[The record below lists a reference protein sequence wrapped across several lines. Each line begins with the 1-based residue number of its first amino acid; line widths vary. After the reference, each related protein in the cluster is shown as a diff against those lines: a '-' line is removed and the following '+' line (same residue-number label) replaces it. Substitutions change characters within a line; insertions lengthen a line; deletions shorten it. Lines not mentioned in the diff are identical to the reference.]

1 LLLDR
6 FKMEGGPMRA
16 FRWLSV
22 ATLVGVLLAIPVAA
36 GADGGS
42 YIELDRTHYLPG
54 ERAVGIAYVFVPERK
69 QVLFERG
76 PFYAFLARNVDTI
89 REDRPLPD
97 GVIRVGTFS
106 IEHEKGKS
114 FELRISFTVPDL
126 PGAFYS
132 IAFCNDP
139 CTISGFREPLT
150 GVVSIVQTAREGH
163 LLTEQS
169 RLDSRIFGL
178 RHQLRKAERAA
189 EKLREQLFASEA
201 ERRRLSSEV
210 SRREDELAATASPET
225 GSAID
230 GWVAG
235 GLALLLALLS
245 LAGAFAIRRRRHA
258 KIIVPD
264 TIEELEHAAR
274 LSEPDGR
281 LHQR

>member
-1 LLLDR
+1 
-6 FKMEGGPMRA
+6 MRA
-16 FRWLSV
+16 FRWLTV
-22 ATLVGVLLAIPVAA
+22 TTMVGALLAMPVTA

-42 YIELDRTHYLPG
+42 YVELDRTHYLPG
-54 ERAVGIAYVFVPERK
+54 ETAVGIAYVFVPEAK
-69 QVLFERG
+69 QDLFERG
-76 PFYAFLARNVDTI
+76 PFYAFLAPNGETI
-89 REDRPLPD
+89 REDRPVPD

-114 FELRISFTVPDL
+114 FELRVSFTVPDL

-132 IAFCNDP
+132 MSFCNDP

-150 GVVSIVQTAREGH
+150 GVVSIVRTAREGH

-178 RHQLRKAERAA
+178 RSQLRKAERGG
-189 EKLREQLFASEA
+189 EELRAQLFASEA
-201 ERRRLSSEV
+201 ERRRLSTELG
-210 SRREDELAATASPET
+210 RLEDELTARAVSSEER
-225 GSAID
+225 SAID

-245 LAGAFAIRRRRHA
+245 LAGAFAIRRCRRA
-258 KIIVPD
+258 KFVVPD

-281 LHQR
+281 LR

>member
-1 LLLDR
+1 
-6 FKMEGGPMRA
+6 MEGGAMRA
-16 FRWLSV
+16 FRWLTV
-22 ATLVGVLLAIPVAA
+22 AAMVGALLAMPVAA
-36 GADGGS
+36 RGDGGS

-54 ERAVGIAYVFVPERK
+54 ETAVGIAYVFVPKRK

-76 PFYAFLARNVDTI
+76 PFYAFLAPNGDTI
-89 REDRPLPD
+89 RKDRPVPD

-114 FELRISFTVPDL
+114 FELRVSFAVPDL

-132 IAFCNDP
+132 MSFCNDP

-150 GVVSIVQTAREGH
+150 GVVSIVRTAREGH

-178 RHQLRKAERAA
+178 RHQLRKAERGG
-189 EKLREQLFASEA
+189 EELRAQLFASEA
-201 ERRRLSSEV
+201 ERRRLSTEL
-210 SRREDELAATASPET
+210 SRLEDELTARAVSSEQR
-225 GSAID
+225 SAID
-230 GWVAG
+230 RWIAG

-245 LAGAFAIRRRRHA
+245 LAGAFAIRWRRQA
-258 KIIVPD
+258 KIVVPD

-281 LHQR
+281 LR

>member
-1 LLLDR
+1 
-6 FKMEGGPMRA
+6 MRA
-16 FRWLSV
+16 FRWLTVS
-22 ATLVGVLLAIPVAA
+22 TMVGALLAMPVAA

-54 ERAVGIAYVFVPERK
+54 ETAVGIAYVFVPERK

-76 PFYAFLARNVDTI
+76 PFYAFLAPNADTI

-106 IEHEKGKS
+106 IEHERGKS
-114 FELRISFTVPDL
+114 FELRVSFTVPDL

-139 CTISGFREPLT
+139 CTISGFREPLS
-150 GVVSIVQTAREGH
+150 GVVSIVRTAREGH

-169 RLDSRIFGL
+169 RLDSRIFAL
-178 RHQLRKAERAA
+178 RHQLRKAEHAGEELRA
-189 EKLREQLFASEA
+189 ELFASEA
-201 ERRRLSSEV
+201 ERRRLSSEL
-210 SRREDELAATASPET
+210 SRLEDDLTTRAASSERR
-225 GSAID
+225 SVID

-245 LAGAFAIRRRRHA
+245 LACAFAIWRRRLA
-258 KIIVPD
+258 KFVVPD
-264 TIEELEHAAR
+264 TIEELEHADR

-281 LHQR
+281 LR

>member
-1 LLLDR
+1 LLLDG
-6 FKMEGGPMRA
+6 FSMEGGAMRA
-16 FRWLSV
+16 FRWLTV
-22 ATLVGVLLAIPVAA
+22 TTMVGALLAMPVTA

-42 YIELDRTHYLPG
+42 YVELDRTHYLPG
-54 ERAVGIAYVFVPERK
+54 ETAVGIAYVFVPEAK
-69 QVLFERG
+69 QDLFERG
-76 PFYAFLARNVDTI
+76 PFYAFLAPNGETI
-89 REDRPLPD
+89 REDRPVPD

-114 FELRISFTVPDL
+114 FELRVSFTVPDL
-126 PGAFYS
+126 PGALYS
-132 IAFCNDP
+132 MSFCNDP

-150 GVVSIVQTAREGH
+150 GVVSIVRTAREGH

-178 RHQLRKAERAA
+178 RSQLRKAERGG
-189 EKLREQLFASEA
+189 EELRAQLFASEA
-201 ERRRLSSEV
+201 ERRRLSTELG
-210 SRREDELAATASPET
+210 RLEDELTARAASSEER
-225 GSAID
+225 SAID

-245 LAGAFAIRRRRHA
+245 LAGAFAIRRRRRA
-258 KIIVPD
+258 KFVVPD

-281 LHQR
+281 LR